1 MNADNESPIAT
12 PAADATPNEPMTGRL
27 MARLFIVPAIIV
39 CLLLAVAVVVV
50 MFGSTSLEKPVSTQD
65 LLAQIEADRGERT
78 MDVMLL
84 PHARESWQ
92 AAQELARRFEQK
104 DKFLKP
110 EEIAPTAERIATL
123 LDKYEAGR
131 DVEEAGPAQQYF
143 LIMALAKLEAPAGV
157 DPLVRLLRDPNAS
170 TRRTALQA
178 LAEMRRVPEARQA
191 LAQVLP
197 LLDDT
202 KPAVRLV
209 ACATVACLAEPGN
222 SMAIRA
228 LAPLLEADAEI
239 QWNAAMTLA
248 RLGSRSGKL
257 VLMNM
262 LQRAYWEKLDLEYL
276 ENGTQVRRKFTDL
289 EVARNLA
296 SAIDAAGHL
305 NDPDIAGLISALE
318 KDQSVTVRDAAR
330 AALNDNEGRASGK
343 TAGAKSR
350 GGAVA
355 PADAEIL

>member
-1 MNADNESPIAT
+1 MNADHEKPIDAADT
-12 PAADATPNEPMTGRL
+12 PAEPMTGRL

-50 MFGSTSLEKPVSTQD
+50 LFGSTSLEKPVSTED

-110 EEIAPTAERIATL
+110 EEIGPTAERIVTL
-123 LDKYEAGR
+123 LNKYEVGR

-170 TRRTALQA
+170 TRRAALQA
-178 LAEMRRVPEARQA
+178 LAEMRRVPEARRA
-191 LAQVLP
+191 VAHVLP
-197 LLDDT
+197 LLDDA

-209 ACATVACLAEPGN
+209 ACATVACLAEPGD
-222 SMAIRA
+222 STAIRA

-262 LQRAYWEKLDLEYL
+262 LQRTYWEKLDLEYL
-276 ENGTQVRRKFTDL
+276 ENGSQVRRRFSDL

-296 SAIDAAGHL
+296 SAIDSAGHL
-305 NDPDIAGLISALE
+305 NDPDIAGLINALE
-318 KDQSVTVRDAAR
+318 KDPSVTVRDAAR
-330 AALNDNEGRASGK
+330 AAHSREMGASDR
-343 TAGAKSR
+343 TAGAKSPA
-350 GGAVA
+350 GGVD
-355 PADAEIL
+355 PADVEIL